1 MPLRTLPEQAFR
13 RRARMVA
20 VVFCAVCLGL
30 AARLFYL
37 QLRTSRWY
45 TDRALGQQLRDTVVP
60 ADRGKIYS
68 ADGVLLAANSSCW
81 TLRASPREM
90 PDDKLSL
97 AAEGL
102 ADILDLDAANLL
114 ESFRDRRSN
123 DCLLRYRVDRTT
135 ADRVREFCEANGI
148 TGIRINQDSKRW
160 YPQGQFLASV
170 LGFTNVDNAGVS
182 GLELQYDGLLT
193 GENGVVLTAVN
204 AWGYTLEQ
212 SYETERFPTEGDGLR
227 LTIDT
232 QIQHYLENA
241 LGYAVQEHHVAARAV
256 GIVMDV
262 NTGAVLAMSTTPSY
276 DPNEPR
282 VIADEAARNQV
293 ESLSGEARRAALQ
306 LAQQTQWRN
315 KAVSDLYEPGSVF
328 KLITCAAALDAG
340 AITRHSSFYCGES
353 ISVAGTRFHCANHK
367 RHGAQTVTQ
376 ALENSCNQS
385 FIQIGARLGREAF
398 CSYFAAFGL
407 REPTGIDLPAEPKK
421 SLYYTADRM
430 GPVELAS
437 CAFGQSS
444 KISYLEMAAAVCA
457 VVNGGKLMRP
467 YVVSDIL
474 APDGSLIEHIG
485 PACTRQVLKAE
496 TSAVMR
502 EMMEAVVLYGGGRNA
517 QIAGYRVGGKSGTS
531 QKLDSTD
538 EKARIASFVAV
549 APIDDPQFLCLT
561 AGPQPAAASRPPS
574 APRCWNRLSFTRA
587 SPAPLCRM
595 QLPPSPPP
603 PTSPPTATASMV
615 PNKKDRRSG
624 LKGSWLILLRLLA
637 EPDLTGGRIHGL
649 DDGEALQLD
658 ALAADQLA
666 ALLEALLDGDADAL
680 DGGPGLIGQFQQAHQ
695 GAAVGQE
702 IVDDE
707 DMVFRGEEL
716 FGDDDVIDLFVGEGL
731 DLGLVIVVVQI
742 DAHGLFG
749 KDHRHIELAGD
760 HCCNADAAGFNGQH
774 FVDGLAC
781 KQALPLFCHLAEQR
795 DVHLVVDE
803 AVHLQH
809 VALAHDAVLA
819 NPIFQQF
826 HFSLFLQAFD
836 TAFRFHLVYRIPLP
850 DFKVFWAISLLF
862 SPKIRVY

>member
-1 MPLRTLPEQAFR
+1 MPKPEPTPRPLRTLPERAFR
-13 RRARMVA
+13 ARARLVA
-20 VVFCAVCLGL
+20 ALMCCVCFAGL
-30 AARLFYL
+30 AARLLYL
-37 QLRTSRWY
+37 QLFSGGWY

-60 ADRGKIYS
+60 ADRGRIYS

-90 PDDKLSL
+90 PADKLEP
-97 AAEGL
+97 AAKGL
-102 ADILDLDAANLL
+102 AEILELDEAKLL
-114 ESFRDRRSN
+114 EKFSDRASN
-123 DCLLRYRVDRTT
+123 DCLLRYRVERDT
-135 ADRVREFCEANGI
+135 ADAVRDFCEANGI

-160 YPQGQFLASV
+160 YPQGEFLASV

-182 GLELQYDGLLT
+182 GLELKYNDVLT
-193 GENGVVLTAVN
+193 GDNGVVLTAVN

-212 SYETERFPTEGDGLR
+212 SYETEKVPLEGSGLR
-227 LTIDT
+227 LTIDAN
-232 QIQHYLENA
+232 IQHYLENA
-241 LGYAVQEHHVAARAV
+241 LDYAVKEHHVSARAV

-262 NTGAVLAMSTTPSY
+262 NTGAVLAMSTTPAY

-282 VIADEAARNQV
+282 VIYDSAARSAV
-293 ESLSGEARRAALQ
+293 DALTGDARAAALQ

-398 CSYFAAFGL
+398 CNYFAAFGL

-531 QKLDSTD
+531 QKLDSAD

-549 APIDDPQFLCLT
+549 APIDDPQFLCLVCLDEPHSWTT
-561 AGPQPAAASRPPS
+561 AGGSLSAPVCAEVLEQTLVYKGIPRAAVPDAAASE
-574 APRCWNRLSFTRA
+574 
-587 SPAPLCRM
+587 
-595 QLPPSPPP
+595 
-603 PTSPPTATASMV
+603 PTAA
-615 PNKKDRRSG
+615 
-624 LKGSWLILLRLLA
+624 
-637 EPDLTGGRIHGL
+637 DLP
-649 DDGEALQLD
+649 A
-658 ALAADQLA
+658 
-666 ALLEALLDGDADAL
+666 DGDSF
-680 DGGPGLIGQFQQAHQ
+680 DGA
-695 GAAVGQE
+695 
-702 IVDDE
+702 
-707 DMVFRGEEL
+707 
-716 FGDDDVIDLFVGEGL
+716 
-731 DLGLVIVVVQI
+731 
-742 DAHGLFG
+742 
-749 KDHRHIELAGD
+749 
-760 HCCNADAAGFNGQH
+760 
-774 FVDGLAC
+774 
-781 KQALPLFCHLAEQR
+781 
-795 DVHLVVDE
+795 
-803 AVHLQH
+803 
-809 VALAHDAVLA
+809 
-819 NPIFQQF
+819 
-826 HFSLFLQAFD
+826 
-836 TAFRFHLVYRIPLP
+836 
-850 DFKVFWAISLLF
+850 
-862 SPKIRVY
+862 

>member
-20 VVFCAVCLGL
+20 VLFCAVCLGL

-102 ADILDLDAANLL
+102 ADILDLDAASLL

-135 ADRVREFCEANGI
+135 ADRVRAFCEANGI

-293 ESLSGEARRAALQ
+293 EGLSSEARRAALQ

-315 KAVSDLYEPGSVF
+315 KAVSDL
-328 KLITCAAALDAG
+328 
-340 AITRHSSFYCGES
+340 
-353 ISVAGTRFHCANHK
+353 
-367 RHGAQTVTQ
+367 
-376 ALENSCNQS
+376 
-385 FIQIGARLGREAF
+385 
-398 CSYFAAFGL
+398 
-407 REPTGIDLPAEPKK
+407 
-421 SLYYTADRM
+421 
-430 GPVELAS
+430 
-437 CAFGQSS
+437 
-444 KISYLEMAAAVCA
+444 
-457 VVNGGKLMRP
+457 
-467 YVVSDIL
+467 
-474 APDGSLIEHIG
+474 
-485 PACTRQVLKAE
+485 
-496 TSAVMR
+496 
-502 EMMEAVVLYGGGRNA
+502 
-517 QIAGYRVGGKSGTS
+517 
-531 QKLDSTD
+531 
-538 EKARIASFVAV
+538 
-549 APIDDPQFLCLT
+549 
-561 AGPQPAAASRPPS
+561 
-574 APRCWNRLSFTRA
+574 
-587 SPAPLCRM
+587 
-595 QLPPSPPP
+595 
-603 PTSPPTATASMV
+603 
-615 PNKKDRRSG
+615 
-624 LKGSWLILLRLLA
+624 
-637 EPDLTGGRIHGL
+637 
-649 DDGEALQLD
+649 
-658 ALAADQLA
+658 
-666 ALLEALLDGDADAL
+666 
-680 DGGPGLIGQFQQAHQ
+680 
-695 GAAVGQE
+695 
-702 IVDDE
+702 
-707 DMVFRGEEL
+707 
-716 FGDDDVIDLFVGEGL
+716 
-731 DLGLVIVVVQI
+731 
-742 DAHGLFG
+742 
-749 KDHRHIELAGD
+749 
-760 HCCNADAAGFNGQH
+760 
-774 FVDGLAC
+774 
-781 KQALPLFCHLAEQR
+781 
-795 DVHLVVDE
+795 
-803 AVHLQH
+803 
-809 VALAHDAVLA
+809 
-819 NPIFQQF
+819 
-826 HFSLFLQAFD
+826 
-836 TAFRFHLVYRIPLP
+836 
-850 DFKVFWAISLLF
+850 
-862 SPKIRVY
+862 